1 MSTIILVPGQD
12 VERKK
17 NSGEKQSLS
26 IKHLLF
32 QFDVILKG
40 YRDLA
45 GEKPGRVANILI
57 VADTDGASPGD
68 EAAGHL
74 DRVSNRLEMQE
85 V

>member
-40 YRDLA
+40 YRNSA
-45 GEKPGRVANILI
+45 
-57 VADTDGASPGD
+57 
-68 EAAGHL
+68 
-74 DRVSNRLEMQE
+74 
-85 V
+85 

>member
-17 NSGEKQSLS
+17 NGGEKQSLS

-32 QFDVILKG
+32 QFDVIQKG

-57 VADTDGASPGD
+57 VADTDGASAGD